1 MKTLISDY
9 AWITGF
15 KGLILAGIM
24 AMVMST
30 IDSYINSSAVLLTHD
45 LRESLSLNFIKNELS
60 ATRTCSMLIGMIA
73 ILFAMRSGSFLD
85 MFIWASMFYMP
96 IVTVPLMMSILGFRS
111 SSKSVL
117 IGMGAG
123 AITAVIWELFVKEK
137 VGNVGGLI
145 PGMLANLIFLIGS
158 HYLLK
163 QPGGWTKTMSNED
176 SSTILK
182 KKSIFQRIFRKIV
195 SLNLMELLKK
205 NTPQNEGL
213 TSLFGLFVMVSTFV
227 SIITI
232 PKESQMQYG
241 FLINMLYPATLSA
254 AAVLIGYPLWASR
267 WKETNVMAICWN
279 IIIFF
284 VLICFSFLIVLISN
298 FSEVQLILFMV
309 NILMISSLINWRW
322 SLFYLVFGV
331 CITLFVYERYLLPY
345 QVQSGLSTLE
355 FKIIYLLLL
364 VGGILIMFLK
374 PKQEEQEA
382 TEEKAEYFEKKT
394 KISKERK

>member
-1 MKTLISDY
+1 VDTLTTNPLFDYSSIFSFSNPKICYYFSIFLWAAIPSLNPAIFQRVAMANSAKQASNAFIIASIVFSLIAVIACWIGILILSIYPNLIADNILKTLISDY

-117 IGMGAG
+117 TGMGVG
-123 AITAVIWELFVKEK
+123 FITAMVWELFIKEK
-137 VGNVGGLI
+137 MGNVGGLI

-163 QPGGWTKTMSNED
+163 QPGGWTKTTSNED

-182 KKSIFQRIFRKIV
+182 KKSIFQEIFRKII

-205 NTPQNEGL
+205 NTPQSEIV
-213 TSLFGLFVMVSTFV
+213 TSLFGLFIIISTFF
-227 SIITI
+227 SINTI
-232 PKESQMQYG
+232 SKDLQGQYG
-241 FLINMLYPATLSA
+241 FLFNL
-254 AAVLIGYPLWASR
+254 
-267 WKETNVMAICWN
+267 
-279 IIIFF
+279 
-284 VLICFSFLIVLISN
+284 
-298 FSEVQLILFMV
+298 
-309 NILMISSLINWRW
+309 
-322 SLFYLVFGV
+322 FGV
-331 CITLFVYERYLLPY
+331 
-345 QVQSGLSTLE
+345 
-355 FKIIYLLLL
+355 
-364 VGGILIMFLK
+364 
-374 PKQEEQEA
+374 
-382 TEEKAEYFEKKT
+382 
-394 KISKERK
+394 